1 MKTAPS
7 LKQRSS
13 SRNAALVGAGIFFS
27 KVVGLVRERLFA
39 HYFGNLDAADAL
51 KAALKIPN
59 LLQNLFG
66 EGAMSS
72 SFIPVYASLLAS
84 GDREEANRV
93 ARVIGSILVL
103 AMSILVL
110 VGILATPLLIDII
123 APGFEGIKREFTIR
137 IVRILFPGIGILV
150 LSAWCLGILN
160 SHRHFFLPYAASAF
174 WNAAMIGTLV
184 GFGSRTQLYRLAVIV
199 AWGSVIGSF
208 LQFAVQLPAVFRL
221 AGRFHFRFDF
231 ISSNV
236 RAVIHNFIPG
246 MASRGVNQVSSYV
259 DGILASLLPNAGA
272 VAALAYA
279 QTIYLLPV
287 SLFGMSVSNA
297 ELPEMASQTGS
308 GEFMAAALRER
319 LNSAMQRVAFF
330 IIPSVAGFLVL
341 GESIVSLLYQTGKF
355 THNDVEYVWAVL
367 AGSTVGLL
375 ASTLGRLYTSAF
387 WAQRDTR
394 TPLRFATVRVLL
406 TAGLGWFLAFP
417 VPRWFGIP
425 AQFGLVGLTVS
436 AGIAAWIEFS
446 LLRRSMN
453 RKIGRTGL
461 KYAYVTKLW
470 AIALSSAVLSFAV
483 KSGMTRFPPLVSGA
497 AVLSIYGFLYFTS
510 SVALGIPDARRVFE
524 IFRKRLNF

>member
-1 MKTAPS
+1 MKADPS
-7 LKQRSS
+7 LKQKSS
-13 SRNAALVGAGIFFS
+13 SRNAAMVAAGIFFS

-110 VGILATPLLIDII
+110 VGILATPFLIDII

-174 WNAAMIGTLV
+174 WNAAMIGALV
-184 GFGSRTQLYRLAVIV
+184 GFGSCTQLYRLAVIV

-208 LQFAVQLPAVFRL
+208 LQFAVQLPTVFRL
-221 AGRFHFRFDF
+221 AGRFHFQFD
-231 ISSNV
+231 IVCSNV

-259 DGILASLLPNAGA
+259 DVYWQACCRMRAP
-272 VAALAYA
+272 
-279 QTIYLLPV
+279 
-287 SLFGMSVSNA
+287 
-297 ELPEMASQTGS
+297 
-308 GEFMAAALRER
+308 LRR
-319 LNSAMQRVAFF
+319 WRMLR
-330 IIPSVAGFLVL
+330 P
-341 GESIVSLLYQTGKF
+341 F
-355 THNDVEYVWAVL
+355 TCFP
-367 AGSTVGLL
+367 
-375 ASTLGRLYTSAF
+375 SAF
-387 WAQRDTR
+387 LECLFP
-394 TPLRFATVRVLL
+394 TPNCLKWPVK
-406 TAGLGWFLAFP
+406 P
-417 VPRWFGIP
+417 VP
-425 AQFGLVGLTVS
+425 
-436 AGIAAWIEFS
+436 
-446 LLRRSMN
+446 
-453 RKIGRTGL
+453 
-461 KYAYVTKLW
+461 
-470 AIALSSAVLSFAV
+470 
-483 KSGMTRFPPLVSGA
+483 
-497 AVLSIYGFLYFTS
+497 
-510 SVALGIPDARRVFE
+510 ARP
-524 IFRKRLNF
+524 